1 MQSSKKQGAGAMKN
15 KTWWGP
21 WNKRGR
27 GAAAREPGAALFQG
41 LRMRLTLWYCAVLGA
56 ALVLFSV
63 VLYLGVQNALFDPV
77 GRNIIDHAHMRAIE
91 WNRDSMDHACSSN
104 PQSGHFD
111 HPLADSQLQMPEFV
125 ACYSQN
131 GTLLQTS
138 NISAPP
144 ALFLSTT
151 LVKQALDKGN
161 ATGTIDVGG
170 SVGLVETYAL
180 AVPADS
186 GYSGVVLVGEPVGVQ
201 TATLL
206 ALLILLFSVGGITLL
221 GAGVGGLFL
230 ANRALAPAH
239 LAFMRQQRFIADASH
254 ELRTPLTLMRA
265 DAEVLLRGR
274 EHLAEEDA
282 ALLEDIVAEA
292 NHMSILANSMLTLAR
307 LDAGTQH
314 REHEVVDLDGLA
326 RRGVQ
331 RVTAFAAQKDITLRH
346 ESSANALTIGDS
358 MLLEQAVLVLL
369 DNAIK
374 YNRVGG
380 QVTVRSSISQ
390 GWARLEVSDTG
401 IGIPPEHL
409 PYLSERFYRVDKARS
424 REAGG
429 AGLGLSIAHGIAS
442 MHNGTLTLSS
452 VLDQGTTATLSL
464 PLANLTPPL
473 STNPAFAASDKRP

>member
-1 MQSSKKQGAGAMKN
+1 MQSSKKQVVGALKN
-15 KTWWGP
+15 KTWWAP
-21 WNKRGR
+21 WSKRR
-27 GAAAREPGAALFQG
+27 AAAREPGAALFRG
-41 LRMRLTLWYCAVLGA
+41 LRLRLTLWYCAVLGA

-63 VLYLGVQNALFDPV
+63 VLYLGVQKALFDPV
-77 GRNIIDHAHMRAIE
+77 GRNISDHAHMRAIE

-104 PQSGHFD
+104 PQFGHFD
-111 HPLADSQLQMPEFV
+111 HSPADSQPQMPEFV

-138 NISAPP
+138 NTAPS
-144 ALFLSTT
+144 LFLSTT
-151 LVKQALDKGN
+151 LVKQALGKGN
-161 ATGTIDVGG
+161 ATATIDVGG
-170 SVGLVETYAL
+170 SVGPVETYAL
-180 AVPADS
+180 AVQDDS
-186 GYSGVVLVGEPVGVQ
+186 GYSGVVLVGEPVGSQ
-201 TATLL
+201 TTALL
-206 ALLILLFSVGGITLL
+206 ALLILLLSVGSITLL

-239 LAFMRQQRFIADASH
+239 LAFVRQQRFIADASH

-274 EHLAEEDA
+274 KHLAEEDA

-314 REHEVVDLDGLA
+314 REHEVVDLDELA

-331 RVTAFAAQKDITLRH
+331 RVTAFAAQKDITVRH

-374 YNRVGG
+374 YNRAGG

-390 GWARLEVSDTG
+390 GWACLEVSDTG

-464 PLANLTPPL
+464 PLANITPPPL
-473 STNPAFAASDKRP
+473 TNPASVASDKRP